1 MIPTLL
7 GGMTAKEFL
16 RDYWQKKPLLIRGA
30 LPGFGDWLNRDS
42 TLALACRDDTEARLI
57 ANDHDDW
64 EVRRGPFAPRDFK
77 RRKDLWTLLVQGV
90 NLMLPQGDALLRE
103 FDFIPHARLDDLMVS
118 YAVDGAGVGPHF
130 DNYDVFLLQ
139 GMGKRHWY
147 ISQQK
152 DLRLRDDVPLKI
164 LSHFKAEEDWI
175 LEPGDMLYLPPQY
188 AHDGIAV
195 GDCMTWS
202 IGFRAAPAQELME
215 GFLDYLQERTVL
227 PGRYADPDLKLQKH
241 PAEIS
246 GAMIDQT
253 VAILSEIK
261 WNRSVVRDFLGSYLT
276 EPKSHIYFAPPE
288 PALSYARFVAQAKKK
303 GLRLDP
309 KTQLL
314 FAGNIFY
321 INGEECEVER
331 TDREQLRKL
340 ADHRSLNNCTNFG
353 EDGLTLLYAWYCDGY
368 IFLS

>member
-7 GGMTAKEFL
+7 GGLTAKEFL

-30 LPGFGDWLNRDS
+30 VPGFGDWLNRDS
-42 TLALACRDDTEARLI
+42 TVALACRDDTEARLI
-57 ANDHDDW
+57 ANDKDEW
-64 EVRRGPFAPRDFK
+64 EVRRGPFEPKDFK
-77 RRKDLWTLLVQGV
+77 RRKDLWTVLVQGV
-90 NLMLPQGDALLRE
+90 NLMLPEGDALLRE

-139 GMGKRHWY
+139 GMGKRHWH

-164 LSHFKAEEDWI
+164 LSHFKPEEDWV

-195 GDCMTWS
+195 GECMTWS
-202 IGFRAAPAQELME
+202 IGFRAAPTQELME
-215 GFLDYLQERTVL
+215 GFLDYLQERTLL

-241 PAEIS
+241 PGEIS
-246 GAMIDQT
+246 NAMIDQ
-253 VAILSEIK
+253 VADMLAEIK
-261 WNRSVVRDFLGSYLT
+261 WNRGVVRDFLGSYLT
-276 EPKSHIYFAPPE
+276 EPKPHVYFDPPE
-288 PALSYARFVAQAKKK
+288 QPLSYARFAAHVKKK
-303 GLRLDP
+303 GVRLDP

-314 FAGNIFY
+314 FAGKRFY
-321 INGEECEVER
+321 INGEECPVEAADQDSFR
-331 TDREQLRKL
+331 IL
-340 ADHRSLNNCTNFG
+340 ADKRRLA
-353 EDGLTLLYAWYCDGY
+353 DGAGLGPDGFELLHAWYCDG
-368 IFLS
+368 FLHPA